1 MEEDFNRRYRRM
13 FTASQLCLCTL
24 IAFIGLAACAEGQNV
39 TGTIQIKAKLTK
51 RRVTPSVSVY
61 QRGQAVGLGKDPA
74 QDPLEFE
81 QSRVVVYLEGPGP
94 ADVEPANP
102 VKYKIEQLN
111 RRFAPDLLVV
121 PVGSTVSFPN
131 MDPIFHNLFSL
142 SKPKSFDL
150 GSYDQGESRDVFFP
164 KPGIVE
170 VYCHLHPNM
179 AATIV
184 VTPNRW
190 YAKPDRSG
198 QYRIPDV
205 PPGKYTVVAWHKSAG
220 FFRKAIVV
228 ESGHDST
235 ADFFIPINAPEE
247 AGPAIADSSSIAGS
261 R

>member
-1 MEEDFNRRYRRM
+1 V
-13 FTASQLCLCTL
+13 
-24 IAFIGLAACAEGQNV
+24 I
-39 TGTIQIKAKLTK
+39 
-51 RRVTPSVSVY
+51 
-61 QRGQAVGLGKDPA
+61 
-74 QDPLEFE
+74 
-81 QSRVVVYLEGPGP
+81 YLEGPGL
-94 ADVEPANP
+94 ADIEPSNP
-102 VKYKIEQLN
+102 VKFKIEQLN

-170 VYCHLHPNM
+170 IYCHLHPNM

-190 YAKPDRSG
+190 YAKPDRTG
-198 QYRIPDV
+198 QYQIPDV
-205 PPGKYTVVAWHKSAG
+205 PPGKYTLVAWHKSAG

-228 ESGHDST
+228 ESGHDSV
-235 ADFFIPINAPEE
+235 ADFFIPISAAPEE
-247 AGPAIADSSSIAGS
+247 AGPVIADSSSIAGS